1 MSLKIPYAATAY
13 GLFKFIKHQST
24 SDLDIATHFFRPRNE
39 RKHLSLISLLRLR
52 LLPEIFPR
60 LFCLVTHFFDSVQ
73 VVKVLVSIFLEF
85 AEFFHNFVINSF
97 FFPDTLLEYSILPP
111 IAVETSFVVT
121 TETEHFFFRDT
132 KHAV

>member
-39 RKHLSLISLLRLR
+39 RKHLSSISLLRLR
-52 LLPEIFPR
+52 LLPEIFLR

-85 AEFFHNFVINSF
+85 AEFFHNFVITSF
-97 FFPDTLLEYSILPP
+97 FF
-111 IAVETSFVVT
+111 AR
-121 TETEHFFFRDT
+121 HFTRIFHST
-132 KHAV
+132 ANCC